1 MANKTVTING
11 MVYDSKTG
19 MPLRVERGSES
30 VHHHNAGSVHS
41 PLQKSKT
48 LNRRFV
54 GSNPHAATNPH
65 AISTHKK
72 VTPTPVVS
80 RSESVSK
87 FAQEFNAR
95 HSKHRNNAVVQDV
108 APVMS
113 SVHHPLV
120 NKVEQR
126 TQKPAATQTYVK
138 PSQVI
143 KHESIANALE
153 HAKPVNTT
161 KQHKPAQQ
169 AKMTRA
175 FSFASASFALL
186 LLGGYFTYL
195 NMPSISTRVA
205 AAQAGIN
212 AEYPG
217 YHPTGYSLSGPVA
230 YNQGNVSM
238 KFAANASPQS
248 YTLVQSRS
256 GWDSS
261 AVLDNYVAPKAG
273 DQYSTTTSN
282 GLTIYT
288 FGSNAAWVNGGI
300 LYTIDGNAPLSS
312 DQIQRIATSL

>member
-1 MANKTVTING
+1 

-19 MPLRVERGSES
+19 MPLRVERGSEP
-30 VHHHNAGSVHS
+30 VHHQSAGSVHTS
-41 PLQKSKT
+41 LQKSKT

-54 GSNPHAATNPH
+54 GTSPHAAAHPH

-72 VTPTPVVS
+72 TEAATIVS
-80 RSESVSK
+80 RSESISK
-87 FAQEFNAR
+87 FAQEYNAK
-95 HSKHRNNAVVQDV
+95 HSKHRNNATIQDF
-108 APVMS
+108 APKAATVS
-113 SVHHPLV
+113 HPIAAR
-120 NKVEQR
+120 VEQR
-126 TQKPAATQTYVK
+126 TQKPAATETYVK
-138 PSQVI
+138 PAKVI

-153 HAKPVNTT
+153 NAKPVHAG
-161 KQHKPAQQ
+161 KQHKSTQQ
-169 AKMTRA
+169 PKMARA

-217 YHPTGYSLSGPVA
+217 YHPTGYSLNGPVA

-261 AVLDNYVAPKAG
+261 AVLDNYVMPKAG